1 MKIKAIPKDLRP
13 REKALLKGIDSLDNS
28 ELLALIIQSGT
39 KGHSCLDISLEMLKK
54 FVYLHSLSEAKYE
67 ELLTFKGLS
76 KASALKLLATFTLMS
91 RMEKEKVENN
101 VHLHAKEI
109 YDFLKDSLGLED
121 QENLLLLSFNKRK
134 TLVRIDEVYRGTSK
148 QIIVQ
153 SSDIEKRIYLSGAK
167 YLVLV
172 HNHPGGEAY
181 PSENDIMVTLNLSH
195 KLSSFP
201 IEFYDHIIV
210 TQGGY
215 YSFRE
220 NHHLFASS
228 K

>member
-39 KGHSCLDISLEMLKK
+39 KGYSCLDISLEILKK
-54 FVYLHSLSEAKYE
+54 FVYLHALSEAKYE
-67 ELLTFKGLS
+67 ELLTFRGLS

-91 RMEKEKVENN
+91 RMEKERVENQ
-101 VHLHAKEI
+101 VRLDAEEI
-109 YDFLKDSLGLED
+109 FNFLKNSLGLED

-134 TLVRIDEVYRGTSK
+134 VLVRIDEVYRGTSK
-148 QIIVQ
+148 QIVVH
-153 SSDIEKRIYLSGAK
+153 SSDIKKRIYLSGAK

-181 PSENDIMVTLNLSH
+181 PSEGDIMVTLNLLH

-201 IEFYDHIIV
+201 IELFDHIIV

-220 NHHLFASS
+220 NHHLFVSN